1 MNVVLRR
8 PMTLAEFLDWEERQE
23 YKHEFDGVG
32 PVAMTGGTVAHAII
46 GRNLVATLATRLR
59 GKSCKPF
66 GSDLKIQVGGSIRYP
81 DAFVVCTPVSPK
93 AKVVQDPVVIFEV
106 LSDST
111 AHTDRGRKNEEY
123 RDTPSVMRYVML
135 EQDSMRAT
143 MFARE
148 EGRWVGSILSRD
160 AVLAMPEIG
169 IEIPLAE
176 LYEGV
181 DFPPESA

>member
-8 PMTLAEFLDWEERQE
+8 PMSLAEFLAWEERQE
-23 YKHEFDGVG
+23 FKHEFNGVA
-32 PVAMTGGTVAHAII
+32 PVAMTGGTIAHAII
-46 GRNLVATLATRLR
+46 GRNLVATLVTRLR
-59 GKSCKPF
+59 GKPCQPF
-66 GSDLKIQVGGSIRYP
+66 GSDLKIQVAGSVRYP
-81 DAFVVCTPVSPK
+81 DASVVCRPVAPK
-93 AKVVQDPVVIFEV
+93 DKVVHDPVVVFEV

-135 EQDSMRAT
+135 EQDSVRAT
-143 MFARE
+143 VFARK
-148 EGRWVGSILSRD
+148 EGDWVGSILSG
-160 AVLAMPEIG
+160 ASVLAMPEIG

-181 DFPPESA
+181 DFPPETA